1 MCTGNGQSGMAG
13 VAGLVNSAQQQ
24 VSAATSAPTFAGK
37 VEGGATAANAYTKP
51 IVNAVAG
58 GPPSTVVDPD
68 LQQAWKRAVVS
79 NGRGA
84 NVNHGQRRQIEAEQ
98 QRRTDL
104 RASYKQLAET
114 RSAEQARVA
123 EAQKQAQVQQQ
134 EEAQR
139 QVQLQ
144 EQAERDRVV
153 QQQQLARE
161 RLATQAASQSMQVLG
176 RAGATTAAPTAQTT
190 RANKG
195 AARVRTTS
203 GSQGLRIGSSATAP
217 GAGLNIGA

>member
-1 MCTGNGQSGMAG
+1 MCTGNGQGGMAG
-13 VAGLVNSAQQQ
+13 VAGLMNSAQQQ
-24 VSAATSAPTFAGK
+24 VRAATGAPTWVGK
-37 VEGGATAANAYTKP
+37 LQGGAAAANAYTKP
-51 IVNAVAG
+51 ILNELLGSRERPMVF
-58 GPPSTVVDPD
+58 DPD
-68 LQQAWKRAVVS
+68 LEPLYARNRAKP
-79 NGRGA
+79 A
-84 NVNHGQRRQIEAEQ
+84 HGYTQPIVAEQ
-98 QRRTDL
+98 QRRNDL

-114 RSAEQARVA
+114 RSAEQVRVA

-134 EEAQR
+134 QEAQR
-139 QVQLQ
+139 QAELQ
-144 EQAERDRVV
+144 RQAEQARIA

-176 RAGATTAAPTAQTT
+176 KAGATTAAPTAQTT
-190 RANKG
+190 RASKG

>member
-1 MCTGNGQSGMAG
+1 MCTGNGSGGMAG
-13 VAGLVNSAQQQ
+13 IAGLARSAQQQ
-24 VSAATSAPTFAGK
+24 TAAAMSAPTFAGK
-37 VEGGATAANAYTKP
+37 LQGGAAAANAYTKP
-51 IVNAVAG
+51 ILNELLGSRERPMVF
-58 GPPSTVVDPD
+58 DPD
-68 LQQAWKRAVVS
+68 LEPLYARNRAKPALGSTQPIV
-79 NGRGA
+79 
-84 NVNHGQRRQIEAEQ
+84 AEQ
-98 QRRTDL
+98 QRRNDL

-144 EQAERDRVV
+144 EQAEQARIA
-153 QQQQLARE
+153 QEQQLARE
-161 RLATQAASQSMQVLG
+161 RMATQAASQSMQVLG
-176 RAGATTAAPTAQTT
+176 KAGATTAAPTAQTT
-190 RANKG
+190 RGSKG

-203 GSQGLRIGSSATAP
+203 GTQGLRIGSSVAAT

>member
-1 MCTGNGQSGMAG
+1 MCTGGFTQQ
-13 VAGLVNSAQQQ
+13 VAGNAQKAGSGGNWSLQ
-24 VSAATSAPTFAGK
+24 SAPTAF
-37 VEGGATAANAYTKP
+37 
-51 IVNAVAG
+51 
-58 GPPSTVVDPD
+58 DPD
-68 LQQAWKRAVVS
+68 LEQAWKGTLTG
-79 NGRGA
+79 NGSRPPSINYGKRKEI
-84 NVNHGQRRQIEAEQ
+84 QAEQ

-104 RASYKQLAET
+104 RTSYKQLAET

-144 EQAERDRVV
+144 EQAERDRIA

-176 RAGATTAAPTAQTT
+176 KAGATTAAPTAQTT
-190 RANKG
+190 RASKG

>member
-1 MCTGNGQSGMAG
+1 MCTGSSIGQ
-13 VAGLVNSAQQQ
+13 VAGNAQKA
-24 VSAATSAPTFAGK
+24 VSTASTSSPTFAGK
-37 VEGGATAANAYTKP
+37 LSTGLSMANAFTKP
-51 IVNAVAG
+51 LADAALG
-58 GPPSTVVDPD
+58 RSMPMAFDPD
-68 LQQAWKRAVVS
+68 LEQAWKRTHRG
-79 NGRGA
+79 NGSRAPYIDHSGRKEI
-84 NVNHGQRRQIEAEQ
+84 QAEQ

-134 EEAQR
+134 EETQR

-144 EQAERDRVV
+144 EQVEADRIAQE
-153 QQQQLARE
+153 QQIGRE
-161 RLATQAASQSMQVLG
+161 RMATQAASQSMQVLG
-176 RAGATTAAPTAQTT
+176 KAGATTAAPTAQTT
-190 RANKG
+190 RGSKG

-203 GSQGLRIGSSATAP
+203 GSQGLRIGSSVAAT